1 MSVSF
6 PRTTPAKR
14 EPAREPGLRR
24 VLGFRDVVGLTVG
37 TVVGVGIF
45 RTPSLVA
52 EHAGSTGLVLLAWLA
67 GGLISL
73 IGALCY
79 AEMAS
84 AYPSTGGDYH
94 YLTRAFGRRV
104 GFLFAWA
111 RLSVVQTGAIA
122 LLAFVLG
129 DYAAQIL
136 PLDSVLGP
144 LGAWASPLYAAL
156 TVVVLTASN
165 LAGVRHGAATQNVLT
180 SIEICGILLVVVAG
194 LLAAPADAPRTVAA
208 APPTAALGLVMV
220 FVLLTYGG
228 WSEAAYLSGEVRDPG
243 RTMVRALV
251 TSLVLITSLYLL
263 VNWTFLAAL
272 GVGGVASSKAVAT
285 DVVQRALGTHGAH
298 LIGLLVVISSLT
310 SANAAIFTGA
320 RTCYAL
326 GRDFRAFAFVGRW
339 RTASGTPANALM
351 AQGAIALAL
360 VAVGGLTRR
369 GFETMVE
376 YTAPV
381 FWLFLFLTGIGLIVL
396 RWRDPARPRPFRVPL
411 YPLTPLVFCAS
422 SGYLVY
428 ASLAYA
434 GPGALV
440 GAGVL
445 ALGLVLLALTGGRP
459 ARPVAPPHP
468 EGGS

>member
-1 MSVSF
+1 MNASL
-6 PRTTPAKR
+6 PQTTLAKSGPAH
-14 EPAREPGLRR
+14 EPVLRASLR
-24 VLGFRDVVGLTVG
+24 FRDVVGLTVG

-45 RTPSLVA
+45 RTPSVVA
-52 EHAGSTGLVLLAWLA
+52 EHAGSVGLVLLAWLA
-67 GGLISL
+67 GGVLSL

-129 DYAAQIL
+129 DYAAQLL
-136 PLDSVLGP
+136 PLGGP
-144 LGAWASPLYAAL
+144 FAPLASPLYAAL
-156 TVVVLTASN
+156 TVVLLTATN

-180 SIEICGILLVVVAG
+180 TIEVGGILFVAVAG
-194 LLAAPADAPRTVAA
+194 LLAAPADAPLAA
-208 APPTAALGLVMV
+208 SVPASTTALSLVMV

-243 RTMVRALV
+243 RTMTRALV
-251 TSLVLITSLYLL
+251 TSLLLITGLYLL

-285 DVVQRALGTHGAH
+285 DVVHRALGAPSAR
-298 LIGLLVVISSLT
+298 LIGLLVVVSSLT

-326 GRDFRAFAFVGRW
+326 GRDFNAFAFVGRW
-339 RTASGTPANALM
+339 RKASGTPANALLT
-351 AQGAIALAL
+351 QGAVALAL

-381 FWLFLFLTGIGLIVL
+381 FWLFLFLTGAGLIVL
-396 RWRDPARPRPFRVPL
+396 RWRDPARPRPFRVPF

-440 GAGVL
+440 GASVL
-445 ALGLVLLALTGGRP
+445 ALGLVLLVLTGGRP
-459 ARPVAPPHP
+459 VRPVASPHP

>member
-1 MSVSF
+1 
-6 PRTTPAKR
+6 
-14 EPAREPGLRR
+14 
-24 VLGFRDVVGLTVG
+24 
-37 TVVGVGIF
+37 
-45 RTPSLVA
+45 
-52 EHAGSTGLVLLAWLA
+52 
-67 GGLISL
+67 
-73 IGALCY
+73 
-79 AEMAS
+79 
-84 AYPSTGGDYH
+84 
-94 YLTRAFGRRV
+94 V

-129 DYAAQIL
+129 DYAAQLL
-136 PLDSVLGP
+136 PLGGP
-144 LGAWASPLYAAL
+144 FAPLASPLYAAL
-156 TVVVLTASN
+156 TVVLLTATN

-180 SIEICGILLVVVAG
+180 TIEVGGILFVVVAG
-194 LLAAPADAPRTVAA
+194 LLAAPADAPL
-208 APPTAALGLVMV
+208 TASVPASTTALSLVMV

-243 RTMVRALV
+243 RTMTRALV
-251 TSLVLITSLYLL
+251 TSLVLITALYLL

-285 DVVQRALGTHGAH
+285 DVVHRALGAPSAR
-298 LIGLLVVISSLT
+298 LIGLLVVVSSLT

-326 GRDFRAFAFVGRW
+326 GRDFNAFAFVGRW
-339 RTASGTPANALM
+339 RKASGTPANALLT
-351 AQGAIALAL
+351 QGAVALAL

-381 FWLFLFLTGIGLIVL
+381 FWLFLFLTGVGLIVL
-396 RWRDPARPRPFRVPL
+396 RWRDPARPRPFRVPF

-440 GAGVL
+440 GASVL
-445 ALGLVLLALTGGRP
+445 ALGLVLLVLTGGRP
-459 ARPVAPPHP
+459 VRPVASPHS